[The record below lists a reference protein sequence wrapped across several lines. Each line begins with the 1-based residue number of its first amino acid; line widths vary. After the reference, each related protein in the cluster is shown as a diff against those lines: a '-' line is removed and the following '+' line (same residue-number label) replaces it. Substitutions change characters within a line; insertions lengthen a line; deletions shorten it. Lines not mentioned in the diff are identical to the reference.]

1 MEFTRAERALL
12 RDLAS
17 DAYEA
22 EAREALGELDASFRE
37 WRKKQRLSSD
47 LISDIHDFHQRGAR
61 ELYAIYRGL
70 DDASAVA
77 RGVAF
82 GFIAKTKV
90 SRALLQKL
98 DVELWRDAA
107 EERRGE

>member
-1 MEFTRAERALL
+1 MDFNRTERATL

-17 DAYEA
+17 EVDEA
-22 EAREALGELDASFRE
+22 EAREALAELDASFRE

-47 LISDIHDFHQRGAR
+47 LLMDIHDFHQRGAR
-61 ELYAIYRGL
+61 ELWATYQGL

-77 RGVAF
+77 RGLAF

-90 SRALLQKL
+90 PRAILQKL
-98 DVELWRDAA
+98 DVELWRRAA
-107 EERRGE
+107 DERER